1 MTRAPHSPSKAAPL
15 EEWFVGP
22 SRGGAIRAYHTACK
36 TGAQHTPTVDK
47 ILGEYE
53 CRNCSKAAPQE
64 IIDVILLGKLD
75 TKGLGHG

>member
-1 MTRAPHSPSKAAPL
+1 MTRAPHSPSETAPL

-22 SRGGAIRAYHTACK
+22 SRGGSTRAYHTTC
-36 TGAQHTPTVDK
+36 GVGQHTPTVDK

-53 CRNCSKAAPQE
+53 CRNCYKAAPQE
-64 IIDVILLGKLD
+64 IVDVILLGKLD